1 MLKARVITMA
11 ALNTLGKLR
20 HRVTLLRET
29 KTPDGSGGYT
39 STWQSIGE
47 LWAQMLVP
55 KFSQQ
60 VIQGGVQSVEQV
72 QARFRKHHGA
82 VVADRIEWDNGRT
95 YEVVAIDDSQLD
107 YDIFGLKLLRKR
119 GA

>member
-1 MLKARVITMA
+1 M
-11 ALNTLGKLR
+11 ALNVLGKLR
-20 HRVTLLRET
+20 HRVTLMRET
-29 KTPDGSGGYT
+29 KTPNGSGGYASVW
-39 STWQSIGE
+39 STVGK
-47 LWAQMLVP
+47 LWAQILVP

-72 QARFRKHHGA
+72 QARVRKHHGA
-82 VVADRIEWDNGRT
+82 VIADRVQWDDGKWF
-95 YEVVAIDDSQLD
+95 EIVAIDDSQTD

>member
-1 MLKARVITMA
+1 M
-11 ALNTLGKLR
+11 ALNILGKLR
-20 HRVTLLRET
+20 NRVTLLREI
-29 KTPDGSGGYT
+29 KTPDGSGGYAT
-39 STWQSIGE
+39 EWNTVGK
-47 LWAQMLVP
+47 LWAQLMVP

-72 QARFRKHHGA
+72 QARVRKHHGA
-82 VVADRIEWDNGRT
+82 FIADRVQWDDGKWF
-95 YEVVAIDDSQLD
+95 EIVAIDDSQTD

>member
-1 MLKARVITMA
+1 M
-11 ALNTLGKLR
+11 ALNILGKLR
-20 HRVTLLRET
+20 HRVTLRHEE
-29 KTPDGSGGYT
+29 KTADNSGGYS
-39 STWQSIGE
+39 STWGDVGKI
-47 LWAQMLVP
+47 WAQMLVP

-72 QARFRKHHGA
+72 QARVRKHHGA
-82 VVADRIEWDNGRT
+82 VISDRILWDDGKT
-95 YEVVAIDDSQLD
+95 YEIVAIDDSQMD

>member
-1 MLKARVITMA
+1 MKKAVIVM
-11 ALNTLGKLR
+11 ALNVLGKLR
-20 HRVTLLRET
+20 HRVELFRED
-29 KTPDGSGGYT
+29 KTVDASGGYT
-39 STWQSIGE
+39 SDWVSRGKI
-47 LWAQMLVP
+47 WAQMLVP

-72 QARFRKHHGA
+72 QARARKHHGA
-82 VVADRIEWDNGRT
+82 VIADRIQWDDGKWF
-95 YEVVAIDDSQLD
+95 EIVAIDDSQTD

>member
-1 MLKARVITMA
+1 MKKAVMMM
-11 ALNTLGKLR
+11 ALNVLGKLR
-20 HRVTLLRET
+20 HRVELFREI
-29 KTPDGSGGYT
+29 KTVDASGGYT
-39 STWQSIGE
+39 SVWESCGKI
-47 LWAQMLVP
+47 WAQMLVP

-72 QARFRKHHGA
+72 QARVRKKSGA
-82 VVADRIEWDNGRT
+82 VISDRILWDDGRR
-95 YEVVAIDDSQLD
+95 YEIVAIDDSQMD

>member
-1 MLKARVITMA
+1 M
-11 ALNTLGKLR
+11 ALNILGKLR
-20 HRVTLLRET
+20 NRVTLLREI

-39 STWQSIGE
+39 TEWETVGK

-72 QARFRKHHGA
+72 QARIRKRCGI
-82 VVADRIEWDNGRT
+82 VISDRIVWSDGKT
-95 YEVVAIDDSQLD
+95 YEVIAIDDSQTD
-107 YDIFGLKLLRKR
+107 YDILGLKFLRKR

>member
-1 MLKARVITMA
+1 M
-11 ALNTLGKLR
+11 ALNVLGKLR
-20 HRVTLLRET
+20 HRVTLMRET
-29 KTPDGSGGYT
+29 KTPDGSGGYASVW
-39 STWQSIGE
+39 STVGK
-47 LWAQMLVP
+47 LWAQILVP

-72 QARFRKHHGA
+72 QARVRKHHG
-82 VVADRIEWDNGRT
+82 VVIADRIQWDDGKWF
-95 YEVVAIDDSQLD
+95 EIVAIDDSQTD